1 MCLTPALRLP
11 GLSQNRV
18 KERGEMPS
26 EVLLARV
33 CKGLKRAAS
42 AFLPRELTP
51 RSLTLTLVCTV
62 TQAHLEVQT

>member
-1 MCLTPALRLP
+1 
-11 GLSQNRV
+11 
-18 KERGEMPS
+18 MPS

-51 RSLTLTLVCTV
+51 RSLTLTVVCTV
-62 TQAHLEVQT
+62 TQAHLEVQTWVISSPGSETGFDC